1 MKDKTVE
8 KVRKPKVRF
17 CVDKKGRFVHDAVL
31 FMMLSIVFRVV
42 GCWGLWNDRFFA
54 ITQILLPVAAC
65 LLFILILRFLGDK
78 AFPATI
84 LPMLMG
90 VAFFIIKAFGFE
102 SALHTWLCIA
112 LYVLVAVVYTATAL
126 GIIRTK
132 WFLVPLF
139 ALPFLYHVF
148 VEDLA
153 ALRDTANPVLFSDG
167 MQELSVLC
175 IMLAL
180 LFTSLAIKKRKPL
193 LEETNLP
200 KIKDPVV
207 IKPKKPALNTT
218 AAASAPASVAAPAAA
233 AAPAADSP
241 TENRPQPEEKKE
253 EKLDTAAQPAVS
265 ENKEEINSSNTEN

>member
-1 MKDKTVE
+1 MKDKATE

-31 FMMLSIVFRVV
+31 FMTLSIVFRVV
-42 GCWGLWNDRFFA
+42 GCWGLWNDKFFA
-54 ITQILLPVAAC
+54 VTQILLPVASC

-90 VAFFIIKAFGFE
+90 VAFFIIKAFTFE
-102 SALHTWLCIA
+102 SMLHTALCIA
-112 LYVLVAVVYTATAL
+112 LYVLVAVVYTMTVL

-153 ALRDTANPVLFSDG
+153 ALRDTANPVLFSEG
-167 MQELSVLC
+167 MQELSVLS

-180 LFTSLAIKKRKPL
+180 LFTALAIKKRKPL
-193 LEETNLP
+193 LEESNLP

-207 IKPKKPALNTT
+207 IRPPKPAPNT
-218 AAASAPASVAAPAAA
+218 AATPAGAATTSTQPTPEAAKQPVA
-233 AAPAADSP
+233 
-241 TENRPQPEEKKE
+241 EEKKE
-253 EKLDTAAQPAVS
+253 ENAPATESTAA